1 MILSTGV
8 LSSLLII
15 VGLANFLLGALTF
28 VRVGSKREASDTS
41 FALIAV
47 SVSLWTLSR
56 AFFEIST
63 TEPFIEIW
71 ASVLYISAAFIP
83 VFFLLF
89 SLTFAYKTIAWRKA
103 VYFIVLGCVATIF
116 LTATP
121 GIVIKSI
128 SGTVNKIILFGP
140 GYVFYSAYIILYFLA
155 AFFILAV
162 KYFQISSV
170 LLKEQI
176 KYIFAGTFIA
186 TSIGVTTNLVL
197 PAIGYFKLFWLGPVS
212 SIIMTVFIGYAII
225 KHHLFNIKIIAVEF
239 STFVIWATFTAQ
251 VFLAKTMSERI
262 INIALALMV
271 LVAGALLIHEVR
283 KEIHRREQ
291 ISNLAVDLAIANKHL
306 RELEAQKSEFVSIA
320 SHQLRTPLTVIK
332 GYTSM
337 LLEGSFGKMSEDSKK
352 ITEKMFSAS
361 QRLVGLV
368 EDLLTISR
376 IERGKIQYNFEK
388 VDLEKIIKDAIKDK
402 RADFEEKK
410 LNLTFQHEGSNAPYF
425 VLGDYA
431 KLKQAINNV
440 FNNAIMYTP
449 RGFVRAGLSRDKVL
463 GIIRLSVSDTGI
475 GMKESKVKLLFNE
488 NEGKVPAEA
497 AVLSGIG
504 TYIVGQIINAHKGR
518 VWADSP
524 GVGGGTT
531 VFVEL
536 PEYENHKK

>member
-1 MILSTGV
+1 MILGTGA

-15 VGLANFLLGALTF
+15 VGLANFLLGALIF
-28 VRVGSKREASDTS
+28 ARVGSKREASDIS

-63 TEPFIEIW
+63 TEPFVAIW
-71 ASVLYISAAFIP
+71 ASILYISAAFIP

-89 SLTFAYKTIAWRKA
+89 SMYFGSETMAGGRA
-103 VYFIVLGCVATIF
+103 VYFIVSGCVAVIF
-116 LTATP
+116 LTVIP
-121 GIVIKSI
+121 GVVIDSV
-128 SGTVNKIILFGP
+128 SGTANKIILFGQ
-140 GYVFYSAYIILYFLA
+140 GYIFYSAYIILYFLA

-162 KYFQISSV
+162 KYFQIPSV

-186 TSIGVTTNLVL
+186 TSIGVTANLIL
-197 PAIGYFKLFWLGPVS
+197 PTIGYFKLFWLGPVS

-251 VFLAKTMSERI
+251 VFLAKTTSERI

-291 ISNLAVDLAIANKHL
+291 ISRLAVDIAAANERL
-306 RELEAQKSEFVSIA
+306 RKLERQKSEFVSIA

-337 LLEGSFGKMSEDSKK
+337 LLEGSFGALSEDAKK
-352 ITEKMFSAS
+352 TTEKMFNAS
-361 QRLVGLV
+361 QRLVALV

-388 VDLEKIIKDAIKDK
+388 VDLSNIVKDAIKSK
-402 RADFEEKK
+402 HADFEEKK
-410 LNLTFQHEGSNAPYF
+410 LNITFQKEDSSSPYF

-431 KLKQAINNV
+431 KLKQAIGNV
-440 FNNAIMYTP
+440 FNNAIVYTP
-449 RGFVRAGLSRDKVL
+449 RGFVRVWLSRDEGL
-463 GIIRLSVSDTGI
+463 GIVRLSVSDTGI
-475 GMKESKVKLLFNE
+475 GMKAEQAKLLFSGN
-488 NEGKVPAEA
+488 KDKDPAEA

-504 TYIVGQIINAHKGR
+504 TYIVGQIIGAHDGR

-531 VFVEL
+531 VFIEL
-536 PEYENHKK
+536 PEYKEQ